1 MKNMKKT
8 IGIMAMGAT
17 AVIAL
22 QSGISC
28 SKAENDTADFNDGK
42 YTLTIN
48 LDRAHGQVFTTKAEL
63 VESKETKINNVQ
75 IFVFNEDGK
84 LDSYHAGTESKQIK
98 IRCSSGKKKVISI
111 VNAPSL
117 STCTDTTTLLGKTT
131 SLSDNRIGNFVMTG
145 RASATL
151 PDDASVNVK
160 VSRITARVGIKNIS
174 ANFTSDGYKQLT
186 FTINSIYMINVAG
199 STDYALSA
207 PQTWINQAGLEDGE
221 RELDALLYT
230 SINHSLSE
238 ETPMKANQ
246 YFYVYPNP
254 ATVDNTGTPLNTQFT
269 KLVVEATLGDKT
281 CYYSIKL
288 PNIER
293 NKAYTL
299 SSLTL
304 TRPGTDSADE
314 EITSEECTF
323 SIEVEDWISV
333 AEQDLVI

>member
-1 MKNMKKT
+1 
-8 IGIMAMGAT
+8 MAMGAT

-84 LDSYHAGTESKQIK
+84 LDSYHSGTESSQIK
-98 IRCSSGKKKVISI
+98 IRCTSGKKRIFSF
-111 VNAPSL
+111 VNAESL
-117 STCTDTTTLLGKTT
+117 STYTDSTALLSQATLLSENLEG
-131 SLSDNRIGNFVMTG
+131 GFVMTG
-145 RASATL
+145 RASAVL
-151 PDDASVNVK
+151 PSESAVTVK
-160 VSRITARVGIKNIS
+160 VSRIAARIGIGNI
-174 ANFTSDGYKQLT
+174 AVNFTSDGYKSLP
-186 FTINSIYMINVAG
+186 FTVKSIYMINVAG
-199 STDYALSA
+199 NTDYSFEAGPTL
-207 PQTWINQAGLEDGE
+207 WLNQSGHNDIDM
-221 RELDALLYT
+221 DALLYT

-238 ETPMKANQ
+238 ETPMTANQ

-281 CYYSIKL
+281 CYYSVKL

-293 NKAYTL
+293 NKAYTI
-299 SSLTL
+299 SSLTI

>member
-8 IGIMAMGAT
+8 IGIIAMGAT

-48 LDRAHGQVFTTKAEL
+48 LDSGLSMTTRAALNKAGE
-63 VESKETKINNVQ
+63 KEINNVQ

-160 VSRITARVGIKNIS
+160 VSRITARVGIKNI
-174 ANFTSDGYKQLT
+174 AVNFTSEGYKSLP
-186 FTINSIYMINVAG
+186 FTVKSIYMINVAG
-199 STDYALSA
+199 NTDYSFEAGPTLWLNQSEHKD
-207 PQTWINQAGLEDGE
+207 INM
-221 RELDALLYT
+221 DALLYT

-238 ETPMKANQ
+238 GTPLPADQ

-293 NKAYTL
+293 NKAYTI
-299 SSLTL
+299 SSLTI
-304 TRPGTDSADE
+304 TRPGTDSADK

>member
-1 MKNMKKT
+1 
-8 IGIMAMGAT
+8 MAMGAT

-48 LDRAHGQVFTTKAEL
+48 LDREHGQVFTTKAEL
-63 VESKETKINNVQ
+63 VESNETKINNVQ

-160 VSRITARVGIKNIS
+160 VSRITARVGIKNI
-174 ANFTSDGYKQLT
+174 AVNFTSEGYKSLP
-186 FTINSIYMINVAG
+186 FTVKSIYMINVAG
-199 STDYALSA
+199 NTDYSFEAGPTL
-207 PQTWINQAGLEDGE
+207 WLNQSKHKDTDM
-221 RELDALLYT
+221 DALLYT
-230 SINHSLSE
+230 SINNSLSE
-238 ETPMKANQ
+238 QTPMKADQ

-293 NKAYTL
+293 NKAYTI
-299 SSLTL
+299 SSLTI

>member
-8 IGIMAMGAT
+8 IGIIAMGAT

-48 LDRAHGQVFTTKAEL
+48 LDREHGQVFTTKAEL
-63 VESKETKINNVQ
+63 VESNETKINNVQ

-131 SLSDNRIGNFVMTG
+131 SLSDNKIGNFVMTG

-151 PDDASVNVK
+151 PDNASVNVK
-160 VSRITARVGIKNIS
+160 VSRITARVGIKNI
-174 ANFTSDGYKQLT
+174 AVNFTSEGYKSLP
-186 FTINSIYMINVAG
+186 FTVKSIYMINVAG
-199 STDYALSA
+199 NTDYSFEAGPTLWLNQSEHKD
-207 PQTWINQAGLEDGE
+207 INM
-221 RELDALLYT
+221 DALLYT
-230 SINHSLSE
+230 SINNSLSE
-238 ETPMKANQ
+238 QTPMQANQ

-293 NKAYTL
+293 NKAYTI
-299 SSLTL
+299 SSLTI
-304 TRPGTDSADE
+304 TRPGTDSADK